1 MQAGLGCVRLWVQA
15 VLGGSEGVGAG
26 TCGGEVRVWVQAGVG
41 CVRVW
46 VQAGVGGM
54 RM

>member
-26 TCGGEVRVWVQAGVG
+26 RCGLCEGVGTGRCGGDEDVKNRQV
-41 CVRVW
+41 
-46 VQAGVGGM
+46 
-54 RM
+54 